1 MSDPRAAW
9 VVTEDGRIWNLHTLE
24 LPVRIGRSDDADLIV
39 KQDTV
44 SRIHALIDW
53 HDGAHHVTDNKSEN
67 GTRVD
72 GMPLLPGQEAVLSDG
87 SVIHLGTARLTYFLD
102 GVSAARF
109 AAEER
114 GR

>member
-9 VVTEDGRIWNLHTLE
+9 VVTEDGRLWTLHKFE
-24 LPVRIGRSDDADLIV
+24 LPIRVGRSDDADLIV

-53 HDGAHHVTDNKSEN
+53 HDGAHHVSDNKSEN

-72 GMPLLPGQEAVLSDG
+72 GLPLLPGQDAPLSNG
-87 SVIHLGTARLTYFLD
+87 SVVHIGTVRFTYFSD

-114 GR
+114 AR

>member
-9 VVTEDGRIWNLHTLE
+9 VVTEAGRIWNLHTFE
-24 LPVRIGRSDDADLIV
+24 LPIRIGRSDDADLIV

-44 SRIHALIDW
+44 SRVHALIDW
-53 HDGAHHVTDNKSEN
+53 YDGAHHVTDNKSEN
-67 GTRVD
+67 GTRVN
-72 GMPLLPGQEAVLSDG
+72 GLPLLAGQDAMLTNG
-87 SVIHLGTARLTYFLD
+87 SVIHIGTARLTYFLD

-114 GR
+114 AR